1 MGESSLII
9 MLVTLIESEYLS
21 LKLQLLEVFEILAS
35 IYFVFLYMFCNLI
48 CVGNIICIDFAK
60 YCWYH

>member
-1 MGESSLII
+1 MEESSLVV
-9 MLVTLIESEYLS
+9 MLVTLIESEYLG
-21 LKLQLLEVFEILAS
+21 LKLQLLKVLEILAS

-48 CVGNIICIDFAK
+48 YVKNIICIDFAK